1 MKTFYC
7 IFIISLLVCFTSCS
21 YVFVEA
27 YGIDHRTDTISQQ
40 KVSKE
45 AEKAKLSAG
54 ELYIMDTSFVD
65 YLLSVDSSLFLF
77 AKNNYQPLQYKV
89 FDSEGK
95 LVSHLVNC
103 YAGGFPN
110 LKWDWMF
117 DQFPPSVN
125 DQLFDSLLTFEEAK
139 KYFLPIGK
147 LDEGNTRKKYSI
159 VVVWTAAFG
168 RQNKRFLE
176 KVSEYR
182 EAHSGEANYYF
193 VNFDNCLHKLM
204 AEN

>member
-1 MKTFYC
+1 MKRVKLLFIAILII
-7 IFIISLLVCFTSCS
+7 IFNSCS

-27 YGIDHRTDTISQQ
+27 YGIDHRTDLISQQ
-40 KVSKE
+40 DISKE
-45 AEKAKLSAG
+45 AEKVNLSEG
-54 ELYIMDTSFVD
+54 EVYLMDSSFVD
-65 YLLSVDSSLFLF
+65 YLLSLDTSLFLF

-95 LVSHLVNC
+95 LVSHLANC

-125 DQLFDSLLTFEEAK
+125 NQLFDSLLTFEEAK
-139 KYFLPIGK
+139 KYFIPIGNVT
-147 LDEGNTRKKYSI
+147 ESNTRKKYSD
-159 VVVWTAAFG
+159 VVIWTAAFG

-176 KVSEYR
+176 TVR
-182 EAHSGEANYYF
+182 EFRETHAGEANYYF
-193 VNFDNCLHKLM
+193 VNFDNCFHKM
-204 AEN
+204 MT